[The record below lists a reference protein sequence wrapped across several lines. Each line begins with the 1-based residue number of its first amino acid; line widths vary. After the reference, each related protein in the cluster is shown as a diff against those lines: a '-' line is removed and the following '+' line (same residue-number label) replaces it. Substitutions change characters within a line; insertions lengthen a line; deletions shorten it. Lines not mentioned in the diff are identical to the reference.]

1 MSLAAASHAAALC
14 RPTVSGTSRSRP
26 AAFASCEQHRGRLDA
41 PGVASVAPA
50 STVRL
55 ARGRRGRP
63 STTVTRAHVGDPEW
77 FANQALAAG
86 VILAGFVAT
95 GGLEELGLGSSPSDG
110 SEDGP
115 GEPCSYCEGTGRTEC
130 QCTRWSDDGEG
141 CASCGYTGVSICP
154 ACRGGG
160 RAVRVTLEIPV
171 ETEEQ
176 TKEQLRQR
184 DEQRRFVNGSRR
196 FVNGSSRGFKLPGV
210 AVHAS
215 TTLEPDSLP
224 RSWGAA
230 ADAAAGAEKSG
241 GAGSNGSNGDDDPAS
256 SKDDDFY
263 AQSGEAIRTLREDY
277 PDLLDRQLTWGIY
290 RDDVGLVDNTGEWH
304 DRGHVVASGIG
315 EYKRT
320 HKWLRTAASI
330 LFSHVEVNVVRIWS
344 PLGSSG
350 VRTIKVRWSITA
362 KLRLVGNLTEDCH
375 FDGISE
381 YKLDRAGFIYQHS
394 FTDLDW
400 DVAQMKDR
408 IAALSFGQMRQRE
421 PQLGSGQWFKGIV
434 PEGWWNH

>member
-154 ACRGGG
+154 ACRGG
-160 RAVRVTLEIPV
+160 
-171 ETEEQ
+171 
-176 TKEQLRQR
+176 
-184 DEQRRFVNGSRR
+184 
-196 FVNGSSRGFKLPGV
+196 V
-210 AVHAS
+210 A
-215 TTLEPDSLP
+215 
-224 RSWGAA
+224 RCG
-230 ADAAAGAEKSG
+230 
-241 GAGSNGSNGDDDPAS
+241 
-256 SKDDDFY
+256 
-263 AQSGEAIRTLREDY
+263 
-277 PDLLDRQLTWGIY
+277 
-290 RDDVGLVDNTGEWH
+290 
-304 DRGHVVASGIG
+304 
-315 EYKRT
+315 
-320 HKWLRTAASI
+320 
-330 LFSHVEVNVVRIWS
+330 
-344 PLGSSG
+344 
-350 VRTIKVRWSITA
+350 
-362 KLRLVGNLTEDCH
+362 
-375 FDGISE
+375 
-381 YKLDRAGFIYQHS
+381 
-394 FTDLDW
+394 
-400 DVAQMKDR
+400 
-408 IAALSFGQMRQRE
+408 
-421 PQLGSGQWFKGIV
+421 
-434 PEGWWNH
+434 

>member
-1 MSLAAASHAAALC
+1 M
-14 RPTVSGTSRSRP
+14 
-26 AAFASCEQHRGRLDA
+26 
-41 PGVASVAPA
+41 
-50 STVRL
+50 
-55 ARGRRGRP
+55 
-63 STTVTRAHVGDPEW
+63 
-77 FANQALAAG
+77 
-86 VILAGFVAT
+86 
-95 GGLEELGLGSSPSDG
+95 
-110 SEDGP
+110 
-115 GEPCSYCEGTGRTEC
+115 
-130 QCTRWSDDGEG
+130 
-141 CASCGYTGVSICP
+141 
-154 ACRGGG
+154 
-160 RAVRVTLEIPV
+160 TLKIPV

-176 TKEQLRQR
+176 TREQLRQR
-184 DEQRRFVNGSRR
+184 DEQRGFVNGSRR
-196 FVNGSSRGFKLPGV
+196 FANGSSRGFKLPGV

-230 ADAAAGAEKSG
+230 AADAAARAEKSG
-241 GAGSNGSNGDDDPAS
+241 GSGSNGDDDPAS

-421 PQLGSGQWFKGIV
+421 PQLGSGQWFKDIV
-434 PEGWWNH
+434 PEGWWNN

>member
-110 SEDGP
+110 SEDEP

-176 TKEQLRQR
+176 TSEQLRKR
-184 DEQRRFVNGSRR
+184 DELRR

-230 ADAAAGAEKSG
+230 AADAAARAEKSG
-241 GAGSNGSNGDDDPAS
+241 APGPTATRPGFVQGRRLLRSVGRGDPDV
-256 SKDDDFY
+256 
-263 AQSGEAIRTLREDY
+263 EEDY

-290 RDDVGLVDNTGEWH
+290 ETAVGLVDNTGEWH

-344 PLGSSG
+344 PLGSFG

-421 PQLGSGQWFKGIV
+421 PQLGSGQWFKDIV
-434 PEGWWNH
+434 PEGWWNN

>member
-1 MSLAAASHAAALC
+1 MSLAAASHAPALC
-14 RPTVSGTSRSRP
+14 RPAVSGTSRARP
-26 AAFASCEQHRGRLDA
+26 VGACACERGRNDA
-41 PGVASVAPA
+41 SGVASVAPA

-55 ARGRRGRP
+55 ARGRRGRT
-63 STTVTRAHVGDPEW
+63 STTVTRAAVGDPNW

-110 SEDGP
+110 SEDEP

-160 RAVRVTLEIPV
+160 RAVRVTLKIPV

-176 TKEQLRQR
+176 TREQLRQR
-184 DEQRRFVNGSRR
+184 DEQRGFVNGSRR
-196 FVNGSSRGFKLPGV
+196 FANGSSRGVKLPGV

-230 ADAAAGAEKSG
+230 AADAAARAEKSG
-241 GAGSNGSNGDDDPAS
+241 GSGSNGDDDPAS

-277 PDLLDRQLTWGIY
+277 PDLLDRQLTWGI
-290 RDDVGLVDNTGEWH
+290 
-304 DRGHVVASGIG
+304 
-315 EYKRT
+315 
-320 HKWLRTAASI
+320 
-330 LFSHVEVNVVRIWS
+330 
-344 PLGSSG
+344 
-350 VRTIKVRWSITA
+350 
-362 KLRLVGNLTEDCH
+362 
-375 FDGISE
+375 
-381 YKLDRAGFIYQHS
+381 
-394 FTDLDW
+394 
-400 DVAQMKDR
+400 
-408 IAALSFGQMRQRE
+408 
-421 PQLGSGQWFKGIV
+421 
-434 PEGWWNH
+434 

>member
-1 MSLAAASHAAALC
+1 MSLAAASHAPALC
-14 RPTVSGTSRSRP
+14 RPVVSGTSRARP
-26 AAFASCEQHRGRLDA
+26 VGACACERGRNDA
-41 PGVASVAPA
+41 SGVASVAPA

-55 ARGRRGRP
+55 ARGRRGRT
-63 STTVTRAHVGDPEW
+63 STTVTRAAVGDPNW

-95 GGLEELGLGSSPSDG
+95 GGLEELGLGSGSDG
-110 SEDGP
+110 GEDGP
-115 GEPCSYCEGTGRTEC
+115 DEPCSMCEGTGRTEC

-141 CASCGYTGVSICP
+141 CSSCGYTGVSICP

-176 TKEQLRQR
+176 IREQVKRQN
-184 DEQRRFVNGSRR
+184 EQQFVNGAAS
-196 FVNGSSRGFKLPGV
+196 GFKLPGLV
-210 AVHAS
+210 YHS

-224 RSWGAA
+224 RSVGAA
-230 ADAAAGAEKSG
+230 ATDGHLQKSEESG
-241 GAGSNGSNGDDDPAS
+241 ENKSQDDPSS

-277 PDLLDRQLTWGIY
+277 PALLDKQLTWGIY
-290 RDDVGLVDNTGEWH
+290 RDDIGLVDNTGEWH

-330 LFSHVEVNVVRIWS
+330 LFSQVECNVVRIWS

-350 VRTIKVRWSITA
+350 VRAIKVRWSITA

-421 PQLGSGQWFKGIV
+421 PQLGSGQWFKDLV
-434 PEGWWNH
+434 PEGWWR

>member
-41 PGVASVAPA
+41 PES
-50 STVRL
+50 
-55 ARGRRGRP
+55 RRSRPRRP
-63 STTVTRAHVGDPEW
+63 SGSRGGAGADRAPPSPERTWGDPEW

-110 SEDGP
+110 SEDGR
-115 GEPCSYCEGTGRTEC
+115 GSRAATARARGGRSASA
-130 QCTRWSDDGEG
+130 RDG
-141 CASCGYTGVSICP
+141 ATTARVAPAVDTP
-154 ACRGGG
+154 ACPSARRAAGG
-160 RAVRVTLEIPV
+160 RQAGGDLEIPV

-215 TTLEPDSLP
+215 TTLEPDSPP
-224 RSWGAA
+224 RQAPPPPTPPR
-230 ADAAAGAEKSG
+230 ERKSG

-290 RDDVGLVDNTGEWH
+290 RDDVGLVDNTVRARPRARRGERH
-304 DRGHVVASGIG
+304 RRVQADAQMAEDGGIHSLLARGG
-315 EYKRT
+315 
-320 HKWLRTAASI
+320 
-330 LFSHVEVNVVRIWS
+330 VNVVRIWS

-350 VRTIKVRWSITA
+350 VRTIKVRWSIHA
-362 KLRLVGNLTEDCH
+362 LRLVGNLTEDCH

-394 FTDLDW
+394 FTDP
-400 DVAQMKDR
+400 
-408 IAALSFGQMRQRE
+408 G
-421 PQLGSGQWFKGIV
+421 LGRGTD
-434 PEGWWNH
+434 EG